1 MKTIILILL
10 PFLCSYSYGQT
21 GTLKLD
27 STSVA
32 WGGMDGFFN
41 RTVVYDTIP
50 SWLLTTTR
58 EDLATMTQRKGY
70 AIKPRE
76 LAIGQITY
84 GNYKPAE
91 IITVAYLDANK
102 KPITDFIVWMSLQ
115 RKED

>member
-1 MKTIILILL
+1 MKTLITISLILL
-10 PFLCSYSYGQT
+10 CSIAVGQT

-27 STSVA
+27 TTSSIWGTSVIILSPP
-32 WGGMDGFFN
+32 
-41 RTVVYDTIP
+41 TVYDTIP

-76 LAIGQITY
+76 ISDGITY
-84 GNYKPAE
+84 GYYRPSELKT
-91 IITVAYLDANK
+91 IAYLDANK
-102 KPITDFIVWMSLQ
+102 KPVTDFIVWMSLQ